1 MTLITSE
8 DREAY
13 LRTKNKFYV
22 AGWVAAEGQEKPQ
35 KKPEHGAFD
44 WKTYGGLPKSLNYES
59 YQNGYGDCM
68 ANGECLAN
76 NNSGG

>member
-1 MTLITSE
+1 MSLITSE
-8 DREAY
+8 DRDAY

-22 AGWVAAEGQEKPQ
+22 AGWVAAEGQEKAGTGM
-35 KKPEHGAFD
+35 PEPGAF
-44 WKTYGGLPKSLNYES
+44 WRRETYYES
-59 YQNGYGDCM
+59 YQNGYGDCV